1 MVSLIIVEWKRP
13 NKVNTLLSR
22 TLDWDIVRFNL
33 FFLLS
38 KLSLHFFMC
47 EECSTYGAQFKR
59 MCIAVILC
67 INDALWLIFS
77 SFSIFL
83 QISWKM
89 AISRKKLSSS
99 ERTKNRGSKLSLHF
113 FMCEECST
121 YGAQFKR
128 MCIAVILCIN
138 DALWLIF
145 SSFSIF
151 LQISWKMAISR
162 KKLSSSERTK
172 NRGSIRH
179 RPPPH
184 PPLINNFLSY
194 DDSCLPCGNNIC
206 LIRMFL

>member
-38 KLSLHFFMC
+38 KLSIHFFMC

-67 INDALWLIFS
+67 INDALWL
-77 SFSIFL
+77 
-83 QISWKM
+83 M
-89 AISRKKLSSS
+89 
-99 ERTKNRGSKLSLHF
+99 
-113 FMCEECST
+113 
-121 YGAQFKR
+121 
-128 MCIAVILCIN
+128 
-138 DALWLIF
+138 F